1 MTLPQELKELGMF
14 LTALLISSIGRVGDF
29 LRQNIT
35 DGSNAVMVVFCFIG
49 AMKMQVCNFCSWGGG
64 GRRGGREGCYYNR
77 QLQPT
82 TIVYFSS
89 GNNPSSGMN
98 FHPSNGSRNRLSGLS
113 SHFSFT
119 CLPLSFFL
127 PLPVIKKTP
136 NPTYWLQR
144 QSSFFPTLPRAMVL
158 ALVYIQGLAQ

>member
-1 MTLPQELKELGMF
+1 MF
-14 LTALLISSIGRVGDF
+14 L
-29 LRQNIT
+29 
-35 DGSNAVMVVFCFIG
+35 FCFIG

-64 GRRGGREGCYYNR
+64 GGRGGREGCYYNR

-89 GNNPSSGMN
+89 GNHPSSGMN